1 MTTDPQHSYVTLE
14 EYWELDQNSDVR
26 YEYIDG
32 EVTMMSRGSL
42 RHADISNNIVT
53 LLKARL
59 RGSSCRA
66 YNSDVR
72 VQVPQ
77 NRYVFPDA
85 TVTCNAEDRDE
96 DVIIKFPRVI
106 VEVLSPG
113 TELTDRVKK
122 LRLYQQCPTV
132 QEYILVSTG
141 RPLVEIHRREKNGFW
156 SYRSFGPDEEI
167 VLVSLDVRFSIAD
180 IYDGVKFLQVEM
192 MVETNL
198 HS

>member
-1 MTTDPQHSYVTLE
+1 MATNPQYTYMTLE
-14 EYWELDQNSDVR
+14 EYWELDRNSDVR

-32 EVTMMSRGSL
+32 EVIMMSGGSL

-72 VQVPQ
+72 VQVPL

-85 TVTCNAEDRDE
+85 TVTCSAEDRDE
-96 DVIIKFPRVI
+96 DVLIKFPRVI
-106 VEVLSPG
+106 VEVLSPS

-122 LRLYQQCPTV
+122 LRIYQQCPTI
-132 QEYILVSTG
+132 QEYMLVSTS
-141 RPLVEIHRREKNGFW
+141 RPLVEIHRREKNDFW
-156 SYRSFGPDEEI
+156 SYRSFGPNEEI
-167 VLVSLDVRFSIAD
+167 VLLSLDVRFPIAD
-180 IYDGVKFLQVEM
+180 IYADVKFP
-192 MVETNL
+192 TNGNDDGNQPA
-198 HS
+198 

>member
-1 MTTDPQHSYVTLE
+1 MVTNPQHSYITLE
-14 EYWELDQNSDVR
+14 EYWELDCNSEVR

-32 EVTMMSRGSL
+32 EVTMMSGGSL

-59 RGSSCRA
+59 RGSPCRA

-72 VQVPQ
+72 VQIPL

-85 TVTCNAEDRDE
+85 TVTCNVEDRDD
-96 DVIIKFPRVI
+96 DVLIKFPRVI

-122 LRLYQQCPTV
+122 LRIYQQCPTV
-132 QEYILVSTG
+132 QEYMLVSTS
-141 RPLVEIHRREKNGFW
+141 RPLVEIHRREKNDFW
-156 SYRSFGPDEEI
+156 SYRSFGPGEEI
-167 VLVSLDVRFSIAD
+167 VLVSLDLRFPIAD
-180 IYDGVKFLQVEM
+180 IYDGVKFP
-192 MVETNL
+192 TNGNDGDQPA
-198 HS
+198 

>member
-1 MTTDPQHSYVTLE
+1 MALSHHSPQYMTVE
-14 EYWELDQNSDVR
+14 EYFALDDSSGVR

-32 EVTMMSRGSL
+32 EVTMMSGGSL

-59 RGSSCRA
+59 RGGPCRA

-72 VQVPQ
+72 VQISKTQ
-77 NRYVFPDA
+77 YVFPDIS
-85 TVTCNAEDRDE
+85 VTCNAEDRDD
-96 DVIIKFPRVI
+96 DVVMKFPRVL
-106 VEVLSPG
+106 VEVLSPS

-122 LRLYQQCPTV
+122 LRIYQQCPTV
-132 QEYILVSTG
+132 QEYILVSTT

-167 VLVSLDVRFSIAD
+167 VLVSLDVRFPIAD
-180 IYDGVKFLQVEM
+180 IYHDVRFPTNGNDDGDQPA
-192 MVETNL
+192 
-198 HS
+198 